1 MQLSQLCRIR
11 PGDSL
16 PGWRTHV
23 PHLLCVWWM
32 CVCMGVRVHVDT
44 GGEHGCPPRWL
55 EVRSDLTEFMFQPHC
70 LVSQPLGTTYS
81 ASPPTPAPPSA
92 LRVRTHITIANFLIR
107 CWGSKS
113 DHLPVQQTLTKPVP
127 QPPSSPPALYL
138 PAFETVLFYSPGW
151 PRTVWGQAGSELT
164 ATLPQ
169 WSECRDYRCEA
180 SNNLMGAV
188 ALDKKLLLSQGLS
201 FPIFEMGESN
211 STSC

>member
-1 MQLSQLCRIR
+1 MIPDPSQLCRIR

-70 LVSQPLGTTYS
+70 LVSQPLGTTYI
-81 ASPPTPAPPSA
+81 ACVCPPPRPPPPSA
-92 LRVRTHITIANFLIR
+92 LRVRTHITIASFLIR

-113 DHLPVQQTLTKPVP
+113 DHLPVQQTVTEPVP
-127 QPPSSPPALYL
+127 QPPSPP
-138 PAFETVLFYSPGW
+138 
-151 PRTVWGQAGSELT
+151 PRTS
-164 ATLPQ
+164 
-169 WSECRDYRCEA
+169 
-180 SNNLMGAV
+180 
-188 ALDKKLLLSQGLS
+188 LLLRQSYSIVQVGLELCGGKLALNLRPFYLNGLS
-201 FPIFEMGESN
+201 AEITGVRHQ
-211 STSC
+211 TT